1 MADSNDSRFDV
12 KRGKAELCAL
22 YFVLCPAARTS
33 IEQQSTKLGV
43 PGSNRNNKRR
53 KARGDQPNNLA
64 PLFMTLC
71 LTSVPTRNGRVY
83 VAQSNQPLVARQRI
97 CEK

>member
-12 KRGKAELCAL
+12 KRGKAEVC
-22 YFVLCPAARTS
+22 FVLCLCSAARTS

-83 VAQSNQPLVARQRI
+83 VAQSNQPSVARQRI